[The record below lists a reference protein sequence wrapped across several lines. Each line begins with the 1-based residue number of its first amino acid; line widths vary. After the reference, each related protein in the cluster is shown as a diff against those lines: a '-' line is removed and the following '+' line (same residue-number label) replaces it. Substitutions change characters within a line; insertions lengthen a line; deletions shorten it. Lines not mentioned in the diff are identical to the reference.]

1 MCGPNADQIYS
12 LFGGTASHASPPT
25 PFPGGGGALLREP
38 YAPPNGRFRIDI
50 RAAREYDSLLAPRPE
65 KSIKKNTFFT
75 PVPNA
80 DQAATSC
87 TSPFTAAAGCHVV
100 GTIVGHKKVL
110 ARRGRRFAMTEI
122 EGRRSQ
128 GVPRR
133 VLPTFEGEKTGGE
146 NAQVRFLGWPPLP
159 SLVLPVVPGGHVTAH
174 WPCSPPPPPRNGDR
188 RKRSP
193 LEKHAKT
200 RQKRTPHRGKLP
212 GELRAPLQ
220 CARDGALVAPH
231 RPLSNAT
238 APPRNGAGRRR
249 SPRET

>member
-1 MCGPNADQIYS
+1 MRTRSTPFSAG
-12 LFGGTASHASPPT
+12 LPPT
-25 PFPGGGGALLREP
+25 PPPPHRSPAAVGRCLGSHMRRQMADSESIFGRRASTIACSPRARKKAL
-38 YAPPNGRFRIDI
+38 
-50 RAAREYDSLLAPRPE
+50 
-65 KSIKKNTFFT
+65 KKKTFFT

-80 DQAATSC
+80 DQAAASC
-87 TSPFTAAAGCHVV
+87 TSPPTAAAGCHVV

-146 NAQVRFLGWPPLP
+146 NAQARFLGWPPLP
-159 SLVLPVVPGGHVTAH
+159 SLALPVVPGGHVTAH